1 MTLGPV
7 DSKHSPE
14 LYVHLCSRIHEEAL
28 GGFVQVQNGRHW
40 RRVWWVA
47 GSPVWFE
54 SNLPQEQLGA
64 SLVAVGLLDEIRL
77 MELNGEVE
85 DEEALR
91 DVLLRH
97 DDVPPDI
104 LHGQLRSLVAR
115 GVSAPL
121 VWPRG
126 ELSYHPLMALPA
138 VILRSAVLAAEPPLQ
153 LLWHGAEAH
162 IRMDQVLGWVTD
174 ADAGMFTPAPALA
187 HILPA
192 LVHDTPLAPLEELL
206 TAERSVDEL
215 FLALPDRSGGLI
227 VLLWLLELAGLLL
240 RQGGDRRPPLSP
252 SVEEPAPGPAP
263 AETGSPTP
271 SIPGASSP
279 GRPGPRS
286 RPGGRASDRTSIPG
300 GKAAATPDQI
310 EVAIRADHRR
320 RMNRDY
326 YAFLGVGPDASIAEL
341 EARANKLVNRWMRPM
356 KSKRTPPK
364 ARELAEE
371 LLGTVRLVWRT
382 LSDDGRRAEYDRR
395 MARGQAPMAGGGIVA
410 ADVSTITSGTHPAAK
425 KRPQPELAAVGEQGH
440 REARSYIER
449 GQYER
454 AAGILRR
461 IRQENPSDPEVLA
474 DLGWA
479 EWRCAKGE
487 SEREES
493 AEDYV
498 RLALTFRPDHARA
511 LEYLARIA
519 LDQKDVDGARGRL
532 KAVLRVTPDARWAR
546 AALDA
551 LGSEGTGS
559 ARRR

>member
-1 MTLGPV
+1 MTLGPIET
-7 DSKHSPE
+7 KHSPE
-14 LYVHLCSRIHEEAL
+14 MYVHICSRIHEEAL

-40 RRVWWVA
+40 RRLWWVA

-54 SNLPQEQLGA
+54 SNLPEEQLGA

-104 LHGQLRSLVAR
+104 LHEQLRSLVAR
-115 GVSAPL
+115 GVSGPL

-126 ELSYHPLMALPA
+126 DLIYKPLIALPA

-162 IRMDQVLGWVTD
+162 VRMDHVLGWVSD
-174 ADAGMFTPAPALA
+174 ADAGRVIPTDALA

-192 LVHDTPLAPLEELL
+192 LVVGTPLASLVDLL
-206 TAERSVDEL
+206 KEARTVDEL
-215 FLALPDRSGGLI
+215 FLALPGRSGSLI
-227 VLLWLLELAGLLL
+227 VLLWLVELAGLIV
-240 RQGGDRRPPLSP
+240 REGGDRRPQLP
-252 SVEEPAPGPAP
+252 SSSEEAVAEPASKPHPPAASAP
-263 AETGSPTP
+263 VRPPPRSL
-271 SIPGASSP
+271 PGA
-279 GRPGPRS
+279 RS
-286 RPGGRASDRTSIPG
+286 SDRTSIPG
-300 GKAAATPDQI
+300 GKSPATADQI
-310 EVAIRADHRR
+310 ELAIRADHRR
-320 RMNRDY
+320 RINRDY
-326 YAFLGVGPDASIAEL
+326 YAFLGVGPDASVAEL

-364 ARELAEE
+364 ARALVEE

-382 LSDDGRRAEYDRR
+382 LSDEDRRAEYDRR
-395 MARGQAPMAGGGIVA
+395 MARGQAPVAGGGIVA
-410 ADVSTITSGTHPAAK
+410 ADVSSITSGTHPTAR
-425 KRPQPELAAVGEQGH
+425 KRPEDASPTTSQLGHQEAA
-440 REARSYIER
+440 SYIER

-461 IRQENPSDPEVLA
+461 LRQENPSDPDVLA

-487 SEREES
+487 SDREES

-498 RLALTFRPDHARA
+498 RLALTFHPDHARA
-511 LEYLARIA
+511 LEFLARIA
-519 LDQKDVDGARGRL
+519 LDQKDIDGARGRL
-532 KAVLRVTPDARWAR
+532 RAVLRVTPDARWAR

-551 LGSEGTGS
+551 IGSEGTGGG
-559 ARRR
+559 RRR